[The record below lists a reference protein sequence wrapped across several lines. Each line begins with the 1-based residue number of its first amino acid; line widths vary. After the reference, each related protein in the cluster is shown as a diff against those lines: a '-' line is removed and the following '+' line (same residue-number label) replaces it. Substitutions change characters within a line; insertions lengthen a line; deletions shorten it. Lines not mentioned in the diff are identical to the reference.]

1 MVYQLTIIQI
11 LCSILLYVED
21 EVLFVQPSI
30 NKASNI
36 RQNEYFVRIGFLITL
51 VLFNQKE
58 LLSLQIRIVDLI
70 FATLL
75 LNCLKVVKYF
85 FNVFKHTHTYHIAS
99 NGRKVFSAF
108 SPLSA
113 FHNKVFRFAH
123 FLLCQIIS
131 LLLCLQNCFL
141 TKLERESSIEK
152 IKILQCYALGLCY
165 TIIKCSQKSFLIF
178 EPQFFEF

>member
-85 FNVFKHTHTYHIAS
+85 FNVFKHTHTLTILRRMVENFFLHFRLFPLFIIKFFALRIFCFAKLFPFCS
-99 NGRKVFSAF
+99 VQKTVFLQSQRERVQLRKLRYYSVMR
-108 SPLSA
+108 
-113 FHNKVFRFAH
+113 HNNH
-123 FLLCQIIS
+123 LFLEIIS
-131 LLLCLQNCFL
+131 DL
-141 TKLERESSIEK
+141 
-152 IKILQCYALGLCY
+152 
-165 TIIKCSQKSFLIF
+165 
-178 EPQFFEF
+178 